1 MHPINWFEAHSGAF
15 SALSA
20 LASAVFA
27 WSIFRIERGRD
38 LPANQ
43 VHGWITGQGSPIYVP
58 EEQPS
63 RDAFSLQI
71 KLINDSKLPIHGV
84 KIQLRTNSK
93 FLDNEFSLPAK
104 KFIYKLEENIIQGE
118 REKVNSFPV
127 RPNEIFNLDL
137 KKYLLN
143 THPKLETEF
152 SKIEELASRL
162 SVEISFRDAS
172 GKFWKKKF
180 NGKLKREY
188 QKDLMKYFS

>member
-43 VHGWITGQGSPIYVP
+43 VHGWVTGHGSPIYVL

-93 FLDNEFSLPAK
+93 FLDNEFSLPTK
-104 KFIYKLEENIIQGE
+104 RVIYKLEENIIQGE
-118 REKVNSFPV
+118 REKVDSFPV

-137 KKYLLN
+137 KRYLLN

-188 QKDLMKYFS
+188 LKDLMKYFS